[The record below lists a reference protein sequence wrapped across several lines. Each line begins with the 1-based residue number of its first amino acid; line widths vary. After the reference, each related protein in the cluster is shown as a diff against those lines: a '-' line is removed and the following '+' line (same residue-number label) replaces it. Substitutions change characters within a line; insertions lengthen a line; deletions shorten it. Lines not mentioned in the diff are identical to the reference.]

1 MRVYHISPLT
11 FYLTKGYFAFGNQDL
26 KVLLD
31 NIALVVGVVEDE
43 DVVHTLPL
51 NLAYNRGMII
61 LI

>member
-1 MRVYHISPLT
+1 MRVYHISPLA
-11 FYLTKGYFAFGNQDL
+11 FYLAESYFAFGNQDL

-31 NIALVVGVVEDE
+31 DIALIIRVVENE
-43 DVVHTLPL
+43 DVAHTLPL